1 MQVADDRLAHP
12 WLPEPLQ
19 VHDHGFDRSGAV
31 RVRGQVGGDV
41 IGHVDQALRIQAAG
55 SIGMRRGW
63 VYTAWPSSRAKP
75 TRVRLQASASEIA
88 SAVGAE
94 TAASSEMPADA
105 AFIAIS

>member
-1 MQVADDRLAHP
+1 MQMADDRLAHP
-12 WLPEPLQ
+12 RLPEPLQ
-19 VHDHGFDRSGAV
+19 VHDHRFHRGGAI

-41 IGHVDQALRIQAAG
+41 VGHVDQSLRIQAAD
-55 SIGMRRGW
+55 SIDMRRGW

-88 SAVGAE
+88 STVGAE
-94 TAASSEMPADA
+94 TAASSAMPAEA